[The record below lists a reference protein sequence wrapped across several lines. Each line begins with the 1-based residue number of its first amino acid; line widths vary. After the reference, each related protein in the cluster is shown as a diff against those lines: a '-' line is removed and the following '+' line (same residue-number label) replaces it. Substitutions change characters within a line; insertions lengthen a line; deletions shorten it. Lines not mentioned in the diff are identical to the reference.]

1 MPLKINHR
9 GSIARWLHKDPAISR
24 KYHSD
29 LLNGLVDNGF
39 YSSAG
44 GIDEKPFSRHFE
56 FKKLIEEE
64 AEIFRDFH
72 EMFDQVPSNLERN
85 QLSVS
90 GLCRN
95 Y

>member
-1 MPLKINHR
+1 MKSL
-9 GSIARWLHKDPAISR
+9 S
-24 KYHSD
+24 
-29 LLNGLVDNGF
+29 LV
-39 YSSAG
+39 
-44 GIDEKPFSRHFE
+44 ILE

>member
-1 MPLKINHR
+1 MVSTAVQATSMKSL
-9 GSIARWLHKDPAISR
+9 S
-24 KYHSD
+24 
-29 LLNGLVDNGF
+29 LV
-39 YSSAG
+39 
-44 GIDEKPFSRHFE
+44 ILE